1 MEGETAIMNRTSL
14 KIMTLIVALMAT
26 VPMFGAEP
34 AAGSQPVI
42 NINDASVEQLML
54 LPRIGEKTAG
64 QIVAWREQNGPFKK
78 TTDILQVKGI
88 GDASYEL
95 LKPYLVLDGK
105 TTLSV
110 KQKAPRK
117 SSPSKTAQ

>member
-1 MEGETAIMNRTSL
+1 MKRTL
-14 KIMTLIVALMAT
+14 NIATLILIAVT
-26 VPMFGAEP
+26 
-34 AAGSQPVI
+34 AAFPTFAVGDDASEGQPVI
-42 NINDASVEQLML
+42 NINTATVEQLML

-64 QIVAWREQNGPFKK
+64 QIVAWRDQNGEFKK

-88 GDASYEL
+88 GDASYEML
-95 LKPYLVLDGK
+95 APYLRVDGK

-117 SSPSKTAQ
+117 TKPSKSAQ

>member
-1 MEGETAIMNRTSL
+1 MNRLSM
-14 KIMTLIVALMAT
+14 KIIILVVALVSA
-26 VPMFGAEP
+26 VPMF
-34 AAGSQPVI
+34 AADGDAASQPVL
-42 NINDASVEQLML
+42 NVNSASIEQLML
-54 LPRIGEKTAG
+54 LPRIGQKTAE

-95 LKPYLVLDGK
+95 LKPYLVLEGE

-110 KQKAPRK
+110 KQRAPRK
-117 SSPSKTAQ
+117 SKPAKTAQ